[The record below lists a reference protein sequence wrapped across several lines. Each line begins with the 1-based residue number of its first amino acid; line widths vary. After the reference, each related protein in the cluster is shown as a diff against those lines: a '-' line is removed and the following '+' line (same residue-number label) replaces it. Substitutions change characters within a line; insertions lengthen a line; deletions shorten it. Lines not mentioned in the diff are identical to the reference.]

1 MMTLPPRAQQPIKPE
16 PAIRDNRHDSRHG
29 CVNRAAFSH
38 RRIEKNQISFER
50 FLLAATTTKGTSAAS
65 YVDEI

>member
-1 MMTLPPRAQQPIKPE
+1 
-16 PAIRDNRHDSRHG
+16 
-29 CVNRAAFSH
+29 VNRVAFSH